1 MKSEQTT
8 VNPLRR
14 GEWTYDKLSSF
25 TVVVD
30 GKKRKKEDVCI
41 N

>member
-1 MKSEQTT
+1 MKSEQSR
-8 VNPLRR
+8 VNPLQR

-30 GKKRKKEDVCI
+30 GKKGKEEDVCI